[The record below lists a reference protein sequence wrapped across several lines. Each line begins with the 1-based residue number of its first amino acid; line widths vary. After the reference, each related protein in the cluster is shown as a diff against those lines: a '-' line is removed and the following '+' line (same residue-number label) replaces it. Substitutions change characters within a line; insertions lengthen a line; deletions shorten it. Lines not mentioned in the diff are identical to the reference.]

1 MKKFKDLS
9 VGDKILFL
17 ESSSHFSKEIVEIE
31 ENTNGNLII
40 SFSSHEGYIFPKE
53 SYYYD
58 LPKLGI
64 LIPEQNT
71 SLINLFNLG
80 FIRGQE
86 DIKNRFRQ
94 LFDICVEQ

>member
-17 ESSSHFSKEIVEIE
+17 EYSYHYSKEIVKI

-40 SFSSHEGYIFPKE
+40 SFSSYEGYIFPKE

-58 LPKLGI
+58 LPRLGI

-80 FIRGQE
+80 FRKGQE

-94 LFDICVEQ
+94 LLDIYVEQ

>member
-17 ESSSHFSKEIVEIE
+17 DSSSHYSREIVEIE
-31 ENTNGNLII
+31 NKNNNLII

-58 LPKLGI
+58 LPRLGM

-80 FIRGQE
+80 FSRGQE

-94 LFDICVEQ
+94 LFNICVEQ

>member
-1 MKKFKDLS
+1 MKKFKNLS

-17 ESSSHFSKEIVEIE
+17 EFSSYYSREIVEIE
-31 ENTNGNLII
+31 NKNGNLTL
-40 SFSSHEGYIFPKE
+40 SFSSFEGYIFPKD

-58 LPKLGI
+58 HPKLGI
-64 LIPEQNT
+64 LIPEQNK

-80 FIRGQE
+80 FRKGQE

>member
-17 ESSSHFSKEIVEIE
+17 EFSSYYSKEIVKIE
-31 ENTNGNLII
+31 ENTNDNLII

-58 LPKLGI
+58 HPKLGI
-64 LIPEQNT
+64 LIPEQNR

-80 FIRGQE
+80 FRRGQE